1 MYRCFLLKI
10 KSTNLN
16 RYFCK
21 EVVIISNK
29 YVKPYE
35 IAESEEI
42 DIQKINNLDNVSKK
56 KVTNKKTNWGDET
69 IDELKYHK

>member
-1 MYRCFLLKI
+1 MHRWYFLKNT
-10 KSTNLN
+10 KLN

-21 EVVIISNK
+21 KVAIISNK

-42 DIQKINNLDNVSKK
+42 DIQKIDNLDKFSKK
-56 KVTNKKTNWGDET
+56 KETNKKSMWGDET
-69 IDELKYHK
+69 IDME